1 MKYIEFNYTDRN
13 NKASIREALVLAEP
27 NKFVQCFDVS
37 ELEFD
42 EQAMLASEYNKLL
55 SLFQEEVLALYY
67 KYTVENNYRQ
77 FDPEKMNITHSE
89 YI

>member
-13 NKASIREALVLAEP
+13 NKASIREALILQEP
-27 NKFVQCFDVS
+27 NKFVNCIDVS

-55 SLFQEEVLALYY
+55 SLFQEELLALYY
-67 KYTVENNYRQ
+67 KYDVVNNYRQ